1 MRVNGRKSAT
11 FQNNHLKKSHDLPQD
26 RFCDLARTE
35 SITRLERLADVRN
48 AVVIRGKA
56 LIANPNYP
64 GPEIIWKISHLLA
77 RKMC

>member
-11 FQNNHLKKSHDLPQD
+11 FRNNHLKKSHDLPQD

-35 SITRLERLADVRN
+35 SIARLERLADVRS

-64 GPEIIWKISHLLA
+64 GPDIIRKVSHLLA
-77 RKMC
+77 SKL